1 MTGKNKL
8 EEGMN
13 PLILDNRQKVISEIK
28 QSSIK

>member
-8 EEGMN
+8 EEAMN
-13 PLILDNRQKVISEIK
+13 PLILDNRQKVILEIK